1 MSRGSTTRAALC
13 TFALAALLTLAYSG
27 LAAAKTNARST
38 HRAKAARVL
47 KPRKYGGLDC
57 NGYSRIQKPTRRFA
71 VCADVQGVKGAH
83 NRNTWNGRFID
94 NGHYI
99 GHDEPDLT
107 VFSNRPGSGNDVTWT
122 ETLGTDP
129 AAPPTVSSPG
139 NDVTHQFELTIAPW
153 FSMAVCDPNSYPY
166 NPCTPRSDANAP
178 TCPGP
183 RVANANC
190 FAGAGD
196 ALVEMQFYPPGMPPF
211 ADAISCDDTHWCAA
225 LTIDSLECSKGY
237 AVCNGNCQEP
247 VNFAF
252 IQHDGVPTGPPS
264 PQQSNYYSSTPNA
277 QTLLMNPGDTI
288 TVHMY
293 DAQVPGGGGRALRVD
308 IYDWNTHQFG
318 FMQASAKNGFAD
330 TNPQTCNGT
339 PFNFEPMYNT
349 AKVGNYSSWG
359 ALRTNIS
366 TQFEIGHWEAC
377 TSVSPEGTFTFSNGF
392 TDTVYNQCTGPYE
405 SSGGDETLEPDD
417 GPCYPQGDTHGQLNT
432 APDEATGCLAS
443 FSGGDL
449 DFDGQPYYADWP
461 VSASPTATYPGS
473 FVQQL
478 PTSRAS
484 QYSAYYIQTD
494 TAYSEPNCSVAQPT
508 GPGCTVPPPG
518 PGGFYPFW
526 SFVQTRGGFGDQPA
540 GADHHGQGCV
550 IEFGNV
556 TSGPGVND
564 LGGDAQYGTDQAAR
578 LGAPE
583 FQGPILPLSC
593 GGGGR

>member
-1 MSRGSTTRAALC
+1 MTEGSRTRAALVA
-13 TFALAALLTLAYSG
+13 FALAAVLSLTYSTV
-27 LAAAKTNARST
+27 AAAKPTRGT
-38 HRAKAARVL
+38 HRAKAVHVL

-57 NGYSRIQKPTRRFA
+57 NGFSRIQKSIRRFA

-107 VFSNRPGSGNDVTWT
+107 VFSNEHGSGNDVTWT

-129 AAPPTVSSPG
+129 AAPPTVSTPG
-139 NDVTHQFELTIAPW
+139 KDVTHHFELTVAPW
-153 FSMAVCDPNSYPY
+153 FSMAVCDPWSYPY
-166 NPCTPRSDANAP
+166 NQCTPRSDSNAP

-183 RVANANC
+183 RVANASC
-190 FAGAGD
+190 FPGAGD

-211 ADAISCDDTHWCAA
+211 IDAISCDDTHWCAA
-225 LTIDSLECSKGY
+225 LTIDSLECSTGY
-237 AVCNGNCQEP
+237 AKCNAGCQEP

-252 IQHDGVPTGPPS
+252 IQHNGVPTGPPS
-264 PQQSNYYSSTPNA
+264 PQDSNYDSSTPNG

-288 TVHMY
+288 TVHMF
-293 DAQVPGGGGRALRVD
+293 DAPVRGGGGKALEVE
-308 IYDWNTHQFG
+308 IYDQTTHQFG
-318 FMQASAKNGFAD
+318 FMQASAKNGFAHTD
-330 TNPQTCNGT
+330 PNTCNGT
-339 PFNFEPMYNT
+339 PFNFEPMYDT

-366 TQFEIGHWEAC
+366 TEFEIGHWEAC
-377 TSVSPEGTFTFSNGF
+377 TSLSNPSTLTFNNGF
-392 TDTVYNQCTGPYE
+392 TDTYWNTCNGPYE
-405 SSGGDETLEPDD
+405 SAGGDESLEPTDA
-417 GPCYPQGDTHGQLNT
+417 PCYPQGDTHGPQNT
-432 APDEATGCLAS
+432 APDEVTGCLDT
-443 FSGGDL
+443 FVGGDL

-461 VSASPTATYPGS
+461 VSATPTATYPGS

-478 PTSRAS
+478 PTSKNS

-494 TAYSEPNCSVAQPT
+494 AAYSEPNCSVAQPT
-508 GPGCTVPPPG
+508 GPGCTIPPPG
-518 PGGFYPFW
+518 PGHFYPFW
-526 SFVQTRGGFGDQPA
+526 SFVQSRSGDANSSSNGNRSA
-540 GADHHGQGCV
+540 GDCT

-564 LGGDAQYGTDQAAR
+564 LGGVAQYGTDQAAR

-583 FQGPILPLSC
+583 FQGPIQRLPC
-593 GGGGR
+593 GSAHR

>member
-1 MSRGSTTRAALC
+1 MSKGSRTRASLC
-13 TFALAALLTLAYSG
+13 AFVLAALLSLAFAG
-27 LAAAKTNARST
+27 VAAAKTTARST

-57 NGYSRIQKPTRRFA
+57 NGYSRIQKATRRFA
-71 VCADVQGVKGAH
+71 VCADVQGVKGVH

-99 GHDEPDLT
+99 GHDEPDMT
-107 VFSNRPGSGNDVTWT
+107 FFSNRPGSGNDVTWT

-129 AAPPTVSSPG
+129 SAPPTVSTPG
-139 NDVTHQFELTIAPW
+139 KDVTHQFELTVAPW

-166 NPCTPRSDANAP
+166 NPCTPKSDGNAP

-196 ALVEMQFYPPGMPPF
+196 ALVEMQFYPPGMPPL
-211 ADAISCDDTHWCAA
+211 ADSISCDDTHWCAA
-225 LTIDSLECSKGY
+225 LTIDSLECSTGY

-264 PQQSNYYSSTPNA
+264 PQESNYYSQTPNR

-293 DAQVPGGGGRALRVD
+293 DAPVPGGGGRALRVD

-318 FMQASAKNGFAD
+318 FMQASGKNGFAD
-330 TNPQTCNGT
+330 TNPQTCSGT

-366 TQFEIGHWEAC
+366 TEFEIGHWEAC
-377 TSVSPEGTFTFSNGF
+377 TAVSNAGTLTFSNGF
-392 TDTVYNQCTGPYE
+392 TDVYYNTCSGPYE
-405 SSGGDETLEPDD
+405 SSDPSDSLEPTDA
-417 GPCYPQGDTHGQLNT
+417 PCYPQGDTHGPQNT
-432 APDEATGCLAS
+432 APDEVSGCLDS
-443 FSGGDL
+443 FVGGDL

-461 VSASPTATYPGS
+461 VSTAPTATYPGS

-478 PTSRAS
+478 PTSRES

-526 SFVQTRGGFGDQPA
+526 SFVQTRRGFGDQPA
-540 GADHHGQGCV
+540 GGDHGRQGCV

-564 LGGDAQYGTDQAAR
+564 LGGDAQYGSDQAQR

-583 FQGPILPLSC
+583 FQGPILPIGC
-593 GGGGR
+593 GSRGR

>member
-1 MSRGSTTRAALC
+1 MTEGSRLRSALVA
-13 TFALAALLTLAYSG
+13 FAVAALLSLLFSG
-27 LAAAKTNARST
+27 IATAKSTARGT

-47 KPRKYGGLDC
+47 KPHKFGGLDC
-57 NGYSRIQKPTRRFA
+57 NGYSRIQKAVRRFA
-71 VCADVQGVKGAH
+71 VCTDVQGVKGAH
-83 NRNTWNGRFID
+83 NRNTWGGRFID

-107 VFSNRPGSGNDVTWT
+107 FFSNRHSSGNDVTFT

-129 AAPPTVSSPG
+129 SAPPTVSTPG
-139 NDVTHQFELTIAPW
+139 QDVTHQFELTVAPW
-153 FSMAVCDPNSYPY
+153 FSMAVCDPWSYPY
-166 NPCTPRSDANAP
+166 NQCTPRSDSNAP

-190 FAGAGD
+190 FPGAGD

-211 ADAISCDDTHWCAA
+211 SDAISCDDTHWCAA
-225 LTIDSLECSKGY
+225 LTIDSLECSTGY

-252 IQHDGVPTGPPS
+252 IQHNGVPTGPPS
-264 PQQSNYYSSTPNA
+264 PQESNYDSSTPNG

-293 DAQVPGGGGRALRVD
+293 DAPVPGGGGKALRVD
-308 IYDWNTHQFG
+308 IYDSTTHQFG
-318 FMQASAKNGFAD
+318 FMQASARNGFAHTD
-330 TNPQTCNGT
+330 PQTCNGT
-339 PFNFEPMYNT
+339 TFNFEPMYDT

-366 TQFEIGHWEAC
+366 TEFEIGHWEAC
-377 TSVSPEGTFTFSNGF
+377 TAVSNPGTLTFSNGF
-392 TDTVYNQCTGPYE
+392 TDTFYNTCSGPYE
-405 SSGGDETLEPDD
+405 TANADESLEGTDA
-417 GPCYPQGDTHGQLNT
+417 PCYPQGDTHGPQNT
-432 APDEATGCLAS
+432 APDEIAGCVDS
-443 FSGGDL
+443 FAGGDL

-461 VSASPTATYPGS
+461 VSAAPTATYPGS

-478 PTSRAS
+478 PTSKNS
-484 QYSAYYIQTD
+484 QYSAYFIQTD

-508 GPGCTVPPPG
+508 GPGCTVPPQG

-526 SFVQTRGGFGDQPA
+526 SFVQNERGFGSSPGD
-540 GADHHGQGCV
+540 GGGSGGGCTV
-550 IEFGNV
+550 EFGNV

-583 FQGPILPLSC
+583 FQGPIQPLSC
-593 GGGGR
+593 GSHHR